1 MFTKLRFQNFK
12 SWEDTGDMGMTNIT
26 GFFGTNSSGKTAI
39 LQFLLMLKQTVESS
53 DRQRILYMGGDSQS
67 YVDLGTSYDLIH
79 QHILPGTI
87 SFSLIWKPPIS
98 KPKLGLFAY
107 NMDWD
112 LIEEINPFI
121 PSMFY
126 SQLYSYIEFESE
138 ININIDNIQIEKMMY
153 QYNSDDS
160 LGTLE
165 KILKEPKRGDN
176 YYLEVVSIES
186 NQEFSNTLKFKE
198 SPIKNWIKSVKI
210 SMDLTSKN
218 TINNSYQL
226 SINTSNFEDE
236 IKSLQISCQA
246 PFNSYSFPKE
256 SKKNKESKENIYLYY
271 NNLALSNLEQSFEN
285 LFQNLYYLG
294 PVREYPSRT
303 YRWSGEKPQDV
314 GKRGEW
320 TIAALLAAQK
330 SDPEILK
337 KIASWLRELNLIHS
351 FDIQPIVAHRQE
363 YEVKIRRTP
372 NSSEVSLTDVG
383 FGVSQIL
390 PVLVL
395 CYYVP
400 EGASIIL
407 EQPEIHL
414 HPSAQMGLADILIEV
429 SKTRKLQI
437 ILESHSEHLLRRL
450 QRRIAEEKFSN
461 EDVALYFCSTDQE
474 GKSNLTPLEVDKF
487 GNINNWPD
495 NFFGDEM
502 GDLFAMTEAN
512 MNRQYSS

>member
-12 SWEDTGDMGMTNIT
+12 SWEDTGDMGMANIT

-87 SFSLIWKPPIS
+87 SFSLTWKP
-98 KPKLGLFAY
+98 KPKLELFAG
-107 NMDWD
+107 NKDLKAGNKDLKKTTIEFPPFVWD
-112 LIEEINPFI
+112 L
-121 PSMFY
+121 FY
-126 SQLYSYIEFESE
+126 SKQYSHIKFESK
-138 ININIDNIQIEKMMY
+138 ININIDNIQIQTMTY
-153 QYNSDDS
+153 QYKLDYNWENLEREDLKNYDNWKKYSKLQEKYSSDD
-160 LGTLE
+160 LNYPL
-165 KILKEPKRGDN
+165 LKN
-176 YYLEVVSIES
+176 SFY
-186 NQEFSNTLKFKE
+186 QENLA
-198 SPIKNWIKSVKI
+198 KSVKI
-210 SMDLTSKN
+210 SMQLA
-218 TINNSYQL
+218 NNYPNNNFYQF
-226 SINTSNFEDE
+226 STYISNFKDD
-236 IKSLQISCQA
+236 IKSLEKPCSPPLNC
-246 PFNSYSFPKE
+246 YTFPE
-256 SKKNKESKENIYLYY
+256 EDIYDIPRDWV
-271 NNLALSNLEQSFEN
+271 LSNLEQSFEN

-294 PVREYPSRT
+294 PVREYPSRI

-330 SDPEILK
+330 SDPEILE
-337 KIASWLRELNLIHS
+337 KIANWLRELNLIHS

-461 EDVALYFCSTDQE
+461 EDVALYFCSTDEE
-474 GKSNLTPLEVDKF
+474 GKSNLTPLEVDRF

-512 MNRQYSS
+512 MNRQL

>member
-1 MFTKLRFQNFK
+1 MA
-12 SWEDTGDMGMTNIT
+12 NIT

-53 DRQRILYMGGDSQS
+53 DRQRILYMGGDNQS

-87 SFSLIWKPPIS
+87 SFSLTWKPPIF
-98 KPKLGLFAY
+98 KPKLELFAGRIDSIKERK
-107 NMDWD
+107 NS
-112 LIEEINPFI
+112 LGFFNFNP
-121 PSMFY
+121 
-126 SQLYSYIEFESE
+126 LYSKEYSHIQFESK
-138 ININIDNIQIEKMMY
+138 ININIDNIQIKKMTY
-153 QYNSDDS
+153 QYHLDDIWTN
-160 LGTLE
+160 LDYHLENDNFLKTFMIPLLKKRDDKDFLNETLS
-165 KILKEPKRGDN
+165 KIDYKLNK
-176 YYLEVVSIES
+176 LA
-186 NQEFSNTLKFKE
+186 
-198 SPIKNWIKSVKI
+198 KSVKI
-210 SMDLTSKN
+210 CMHLTS
-218 TINNSYQL
+218 NNSYQL
-226 SINTSNFEDE
+226 STYISNFEDDT
-236 IKSLQISCQA
+236 KSLEISCQA

-256 SKKNKESKENIYLYY
+256 SKGNKENEEIIELYQD
-271 NNLALSNLEQSFEN
+271 LVFSNLEQSFEN

-294 PVREYPSRT
+294 PVREYPSRI

-330 SDPEILK
+330 SDPEILE

-414 HPSAQMGLADILIEV
+414 HPSAQMGLADILIQV

-450 QRRIAEEKFSN
+450 QRRIAEEEFSN

-474 GKSNLTPLEVDKF
+474 GKSNLTPLEVDQF

-512 MNRQYSS
+512 MNRQL

>member
-12 SWEDTGDMGMTNIT
+12 SWEDTGDMGMANIT

-53 DRQRILYMGGDSQS
+53 DRQRILHMGGDSQS

-87 SFSLIWKPPIS
+87 SFSLTWKPPIF
-98 KPKLGLFAY
+98 KPKLELFAGRI
-107 NMDWD
+107 DWIKE
-112 LIEEINPFI
+112 IETSFSSFKLNPFY
-121 PSMFY
+121 SKEY
-126 SQLYSYIEFESE
+126 SQIKFESE
-138 ININIDNIQIEKMMY
+138 IYIDLDDFEIKTMTY
-153 QYNSDDS
+153 QYNFDDS
-160 LGTLE
+160 FTNLDYHLENNHDLQTL
-165 KILKEPKRGDN
+165 ILLLDN
-176 YYLEVVSIES
+176 QDLLNKALSQIGSSLNKLV
-186 NQEFSNTLKFKE
+186 
-198 SPIKNWIKSVKI
+198 KSVKI
-210 SMDLTSKN
+210 QMDLIRKN
-218 TINNSYQL
+218 FNLYQV
-226 SINTSNFEDE
+226 STYTSNFKGDKVESSKVRHLD
-236 IKSLQISCQA
+236 
-246 PFNSYSFPKE
+246 PFKGYIFPDE
-256 SKKNKESKENIYLYY
+256 SKSFLKDFD
-271 NNLALSNLEQSFEN
+271 LSNLEQSFEN

-294 PVREYPSRT
+294 PVREYPSRI

-330 SDPEILK
+330 SDPEILE

-414 HPSAQMGLADILIEV
+414 HPSAQMGLADILIQV

-450 QRRIAEEKFSN
+450 QRRIAEEEFSN

-474 GKSNLTPLEVDKF
+474 GKSNLTPLEVDQF

-512 MNRQYSS
+512 MNRQL